1 MDDATTKGVKPI
13 SPDLVPV
20 FTAWLRSSN
29 QFPVDFC
36 TARTWL
42 HDRAKRNA
50 VSTLKL
56 LDPHKAEYVCK
67 RMSPPQGGMARD
79 VYSLTVDLYMRF
91 AERSQTPNVYA
102 LLVSLREQHNPVAPA
117 GPAGLSN
124 DVFFHIPRDGDQ
136 SPTPTAA
143 HRATQTKTEASS
155 GGACRKRQ
163 REEAT
168 YEASMASHRANM
180 AASAIALA
188 KQQGELEVEQIAH
201 QVRITNMIKEAL
213 GDAYTE
219 EDRRQAERRIRDVI
233 AATSQSGGG
242 AGGTDRFNQ

>member
-1 MDDATTKGVKPI
+1 MDDAMTKGDKPI

-102 LLVSLREQHNPVAPA
+102 LLVSLREQHHPAAPA

-124 DVFFHIPRDGDQ
+124 DVFFHTPSDGDQ
-136 SPTPTAA
+136 SPAPTVA
-143 HRATQTKTEASS
+143 HRATQTKNKASPV
-155 GGACRKRQ
+155 GACRKRQ
-163 REEAT
+163 READEVT
-168 YEASMASHRANM
+168 YEASMASHRALM

-233 AATSQSGGG
+233 AAQSR
-242 AGGTDRFNQ
+242 AAVD